1 MNPNI
6 SRLSHVGLQTSD
18 LDASLEWYT
27 KVLGLTPAFTLV
39 NDGKPWIVYLH
50 VTDTTFIELF
60 APRPGMGAVAKG
72 HFSLETDDID
82 AAVADLLPRL
92 PEYSV
97 KSRDIITGKDG
108 TRIFNFFDPDGH
120 RIEFQQLLPV
130 SSQAIAMAA
139 LKGNG

>member
-18 LDASLEWYT
+18 LEVSLEWYT

-60 APRPGMGAVAKG
+60 APRPGMGAVSKG
-72 HFSLETDDID
+72 HLAERNTPRIKKKPKYLYWIGFSGSTFI
-82 AAVADLLPRL
+82 AAATFSMVAAMNSF
-92 PEYSV
+92 SV
-97 KSRDIITGKDG
+97 FST
-108 TRIFNFFDPDGH
+108 
-120 RIEFQQLLPV
+120 
-130 SSQAIAMAA
+130 
-139 LKGNG
+139 